1 MLVSGTSALVFQDKD
16 LEFFIDQ
23 RFRAAPCLSTELL
36 KSWFCN
42 NLRFCALHRE
52 AREILPA
59 PERERAPGLREI
71 LKTNLKICAR
81 TINTHTRGVT
91 HQDSATARK
100 GGGPETGERGE
111 R

>member
-1 MLVSGTSALVFQDKD
+1 M
-16 LEFFIDQ
+16 EFFTDQ

-36 KSWFCN
+36 KSWLCN
-42 NLRFCALHRE
+42 DLGFCALHRK
-52 AREILPA
+52 ARKILPD
-59 PERERAPGLREI
+59 PERERARGLREI
-71 LKTNLKICAR
+71 LKTNVKFCTR

-91 HQDSATARK
+91 HQDSATTRK